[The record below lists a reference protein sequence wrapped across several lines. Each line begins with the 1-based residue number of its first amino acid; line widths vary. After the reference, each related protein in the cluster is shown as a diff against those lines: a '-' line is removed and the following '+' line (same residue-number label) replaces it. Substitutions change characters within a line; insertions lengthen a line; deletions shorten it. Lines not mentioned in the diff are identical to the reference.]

1 MCLGIF
7 DIICCRDAAD
17 CVGVLVLVCEIA
29 LCVQINDLLGPLN
42 ELILAVE
49 NNVSEVGHNLG
60 ALTLDND
67 DFLSV
72 DETRV
77 LDWHIQMF

>member
-1 MCLGIF
+1 M
-7 DIICCRDAAD
+7 
-17 CVGVLVLVCEIA
+17 VCEIT

-49 NNVSEVGHNLG
+49 NNVGEVGHNLC
-60 ALTLDND
+60 ALALDNN

-72 DETRV
+72 DEARV